1 MNNLLRHLNLE
12 YESHFNVRKAF
23 AIIIGAVSLIVGI
36 SFLSKPDT
44 FYRAIGSG
52 AVIFFLRIVMGS
64 PVEDILTPE
73 SHERLQAWVQQ
84 DIEKSDEEKSA

>member
-12 YESHFNVRKAF
+12 YESRFNVRKAF

-44 FYRAIGSG
+44 TYRAIGSG
-52 AVIFFLRIVMGS
+52 AVILFLRIVMGS
-64 PVEDILTPE
+64 PVEDVLTPE
-73 SHERLQAWVQQ
+73 SQERLQAWVEQ
-84 DIEKSDEEKSA
+84 DIEKSDEEKSV